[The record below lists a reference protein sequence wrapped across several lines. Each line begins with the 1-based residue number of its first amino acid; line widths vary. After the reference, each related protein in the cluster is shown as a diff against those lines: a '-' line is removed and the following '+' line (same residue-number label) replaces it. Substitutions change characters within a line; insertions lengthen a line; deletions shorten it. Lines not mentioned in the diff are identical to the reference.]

1 MHHAVA
7 SLSARTARLLSWL
20 AEPYPVPL
28 LLVLCAS
35 DKSQVLQ
42 SRAGQGRAQQSR
54 AGRASPPKAASTAG
68 AVGNVLPAGAAA
80 LRGRAG
86 RWLTGFRTREVTAE
100 VWAPG
105 R

>member
-68 AVGNVLPAGAAA
+68 AVGTCCQQEQPRYAGE
-80 LRGRAG
+80 LAG
-86 RWLTGFRTREVTAE
+86 GSLGSAHVR
-100 VWAPG
+100 
-105 R
+105 